1 MELLNEPKNPIASP
15 QSVGLMNIQTIV
27 GMDAKQSLDAKLS
40 LLNSF
45 VQVKQALE
53 QPSKSKD
60 GYGYKYADLNAV
72 LTAIQKA
79 IGELDLAYI
88 QQPVNETAKT
98 GVENY
103 IFNSK
108 GAVIDFGSYLL
119 DITKPQAQQ
128 YGSALTYC
136 RRYSI
141 SSIFGIA
148 SEEDTD
154 AKELPQYMSPTE
166 IEKLTLS
173 YKGKQVA
180 LSKLFSLGLAGDLAA
195 KGKLLDRDNNNVT
208 KLAVKS
214 MTDMWDFASEISA
227 MKSEANDKVKA
238 KKDKEKKEKQTTVN
252 KVQQTKKDPFEDKK
266 VASKDDP
273 EVDKLF

>member
-40 LLNSF
+40 LLKSF

-79 IGELDLAYI
+79 IGGLDLAYI
-88 QQPVNETAKT
+88 QQPVNEIAKT

-208 KLAVKS
+208 KLAVNS

-238 KKDKEKKEKQTTVN
+238 KKDKEKKEKQAAVN
-252 KVQQTKKDPFEDKK
+252 KVQQSQKDPFADKK
-266 VASKDDP
+266 VETAVPK
-273 EVDKLF
+273 EGKLF

>member
-1 MELLNEPKNPIASP
+1 MELLNEPKNPIAYP
-15 QSVGLMNIQTIV
+15 QSIGLMNIQTIV

-227 MKSEANDKVKA
+227 MKSEANEKVKT
-238 KKDKEKKEKQTTVN
+238 KKDKEKKEKQAAVN
-252 KVQQTKKDPFEDKK
+252 KVQQSQKDPFADKK
-266 VASKDDP
+266 VEATVPK
-273 EVDKLF
+273 EGKLF

>member
-27 GMDAKQSLDAKLS
+27 GMDAKQALDAKLS

-79 IGELDLAYI
+79 IGGLDLAYI

-141 SSIFGIA
+141 ISIFGIA

-208 KLAVKS
+208 KLAVKG

-227 MKSEANDKVKA
+227 MKSEANEKVKT
-238 KKDKEKKEKQTTVN
+238 KKDKEKKEKQAAVN
-252 KVQQTKKDPFEDKK
+252 KVQQSQKDPFADKK
-266 VASKDDP
+266 VETAVPK
-273 EVDKLF
+273 EGKLF

>member
-40 LLNSF
+40 LLKSF

-79 IGELDLAYI
+79 IGGLDLAYI

-103 IFNSK
+103 NFNSK

-166 IEKLTLS
+166 IKKLTLS

-227 MKSEANDKVKA
+227 MKSEANEKVKT
-238 KKDKEKKEKQTTVN
+238 KKDKEKKEKQAAVN
-252 KVQQTKKDPFEDKK
+252 KVQQSQKDPFADKK
-266 VASKDDP
+266 VETAVPK
-273 EVDKLF
+273 EGKLF

>member
-27 GMDAKQSLDAKLS
+27 GMDAKQALDAKLS

-79 IGELDLAYI
+79 IGGLDLAYI

-208 KLAVKS
+208 KLAVKG

-227 MKSEANDKVKA
+227 MKSEANEKVKT
-238 KKDKEKKEKQTTVN
+238 KKDKEKKEKQAAVN
-252 KVQQTKKDPFEDKK
+252 KVQQSQKDPFADKK
-266 VASKDDP
+266 VETAVPK
-273 EVDKLF
+273 EGKLF

>member
-1 MELLNEPKNPIASP
+1 MELLNEPRNPIASP
-15 QSVGLMNIQTIV
+15 QSIGLMNIQTIV
-27 GMDAKQSLDAKLS
+27 GMDVKQSLDAKLS

-45 VQVKQALE
+45 VKAKQVLE
-53 QPSKSKD
+53 QPSKSRD

-72 LTAIQKA
+72 LSAIQKA

-88 QQPVNETAKT
+88 QQPINETAKT

-154 AKELPQYMSPTE
+154 AKELPQYMSPAE

-173 YKGKQVA
+173 YNGKRVA
-180 LSKLFSLGLAGDLAA
+180 LSKLFSLGLAGELAA
-195 KGKLLDRDNNNVT
+195 KGKLLDHDNNNVT

-214 MTDMWDFASEISA
+214 MTDMWDFANEISA
-227 MKSEANDKVKA
+227 MRDEAKENTKA
-238 KKDKEKKEKQTTVN
+238 KDKKEKQTAVN
-252 KVQQTKKDPFEDKK
+252 NIQSSKKDPFADKK
-266 VASKDDP
+266 VETSVPK
-273 EVDKLF
+273 EGKLF

>member
-173 YKGKQVA
+173 YKGKQVT

-252 KVQQTKKDPFEDKK
+252 KVQQSQKDPFADKK
-266 VASKDDP
+266 VETAVPK
-273 EVDKLF
+273 EGKLF

>member
-79 IGELDLAYI
+79 IGGLDLAYI

-238 KKDKEKKEKQTTVN
+238 KKDKKKKEKQTTVN
-252 KVQQTKKDPFEDKK
+252 KVQQSQKDPFADKK
-266 VASKDDP
+266 VETAVPK
-273 EVDKLF
+273 EGKLF

>member
-40 LLNSF
+40 LLKSF

-79 IGELDLAYI
+79 IGGLDLAYI
-88 QQPVNETAKT
+88 QQPVNEIAKT

-227 MKSEANDKVKA
+227 MKSEANEKVKT
-238 KKDKEKKEKQTTVN
+238 KKDKEKKEKQAAVN
-252 KVQQTKKDPFEDKK
+252 KVQQSQKDPFADKK
-266 VASKDDP
+266 VETAVPK
-273 EVDKLF
+273 EGKLF

>member
-227 MKSEANDKVKA
+227 MKSEANEKVKT
-238 KKDKEKKEKQTTVN
+238 KKDKEKKEKQTAVN
-252 KVQQTKKDPFEDKK
+252 KVQQSQKDPFADKK
-266 VASKDDP
+266 VETAVPK
-273 EVDKLF
+273 EGKLF

>member
-40 LLNSF
+40 LLKSF

-79 IGELDLAYI
+79 IGGLDLAYI
-88 QQPVNETAKT
+88 QQPVNEIAKT

-154 AKELPQYMSPTE
+154 AKELPQYMSPAE

-195 KGKLLDRDNNNVT
+195 KGKLLDRDNNNLT

-238 KKDKEKKEKQTTVN
+238 KKD
-252 KVQQTKKDPFEDKK
+252 PFANKK
-266 VASKDDP
+266 VETAVPK
-273 EVDKLF
+273 EGKLF

>member
-15 QSVGLMNIQTIV
+15 QSIGLMNIQTIV

-119 DITKPQAQQ
+119 DITKTQAQQ

-227 MKSEANDKVKA
+227 MKSEANEKVKA
-238 KKDKEKKEKQTTVN
+238 KKDKEKKEKQAAVN
-252 KVQQTKKDPFEDKK
+252 KVQQSQKDPFDDKK
-266 VASKDDP
+266 VEAAVPK
-273 EVDKLF
+273 EGKLF

>member
-40 LLNSF
+40 LLKSF

-79 IGELDLAYI
+79 IGGLDLAYI
-88 QQPVNETAKT
+88 QQPVNETTKT

-252 KVQQTKKDPFEDKK
+252 KVQQSQKDPFADKK
-266 VASKDDP
+266 VETAVPK
-273 EVDKLF
+273 EGKLF

>member
-252 KVQQTKKDPFEDKK
+252 KVQQSQKDPFADKK
-266 VASKDDP
+266 LS
-273 EVDKLF
+273 LIHI

>member
-15 QSVGLMNIQTIV
+15 HSVGLMNIQTIV

-40 LLNSF
+40 LLKSF

-79 IGELDLAYI
+79 IGGLDLAYI
-88 QQPVNETAKT
+88 QQPVNEIAKT

-227 MKSEANDKVKA
+227 MKSEANEKVKT
-238 KKDKEKKEKQTTVN
+238 KKDKEKKEKQAAVN
-252 KVQQTKKDPFEDKK
+252 KVQQSQKDPFADKK
-266 VASKDDP
+266 VETAVPK
-273 EVDKLF
+273 EGKLF

>member
-108 GAVIDFGSYLL
+108 GAVIDFGCYLL

-252 KVQQTKKDPFEDKK
+252 KVQQSQKDPLADKK
-266 VASKDDP
+266 VETAVPK
-273 EVDKLF
+273 EGKLF

>member
-27 GMDAKQSLDAKLS
+27 GMDAKQALDAKLS

-79 IGELDLAYI
+79 IGGLDLAYI

-227 MKSEANDKVKA
+227 MKSEANEKVKT
-238 KKDKEKKEKQTTVN
+238 KKDKEKKEKQTAVN
-252 KVQQTKKDPFEDKK
+252 KVQQSQKDPFADKK
-266 VASKDDP
+266 VETAVPK
-273 EVDKLF
+273 EGKLF

>member
-40 LLNSF
+40 LLKSF

-79 IGELDLAYI
+79 IGGLDLAYI
-88 QQPVNETAKT
+88 QQPVNETVKT

-252 KVQQTKKDPFEDKK
+252 KVQQSQKDPFADKK
-266 VASKDDP
+266 VETAVPK
-273 EVDKLF
+273 EGKLF

>member
-40 LLNSF
+40 LLKSF

-79 IGELDLAYI
+79 IGGLDLAYI

-238 KKDKEKKEKQTTVN
+238 KKDKEKKEKQAAVN
-252 KVQQTKKDPFEDKK
+252 KVQQSQKDPFAGRK
-266 VASKDDP
+266 VENAVPK
-273 EVDKLF
+273 EGKLF

>member
-214 MTDMWDFASEISA
+214 MTDMWDFASEISV
-227 MKSEANDKVKA
+227 MKSEANEKVKA
-238 KKDKEKKEKQTTVN
+238 KKDKEKKKKQAAVN
-252 KVQQTKKDPFEDKK
+252 KVQQSQKDPFADKK
-266 VASKDDP
+266 VETAVPK
-273 EVDKLF
+273 EGKLF

>member
-40 LLNSF
+40 LLKSF

-79 IGELDLAYI
+79 IGGLDLAYI

-141 SSIFGIA
+141 SSIFGID

-166 IEKLTLS
+166 IKKLTLS

-227 MKSEANDKVKA
+227 MKSEANEKVKT
-238 KKDKEKKEKQTTVN
+238 KKDKEKKEKQAAVN
-252 KVQQTKKDPFEDKK
+252 KVQQSQKDPFADKK
-266 VASKDDP
+266 VETAVPK
-273 EVDKLF
+273 EGKLF

>member
-40 LLNSF
+40 LLKSF

-79 IGELDLAYI
+79 IGGLDLAYI

-166 IEKLTLS
+166 IKKLTLS

-227 MKSEANDKVKA
+227 MKSEANEKVKT
-238 KKDKEKKEKQTTVN
+238 KKDKEKKEKQAAVN
-252 KVQQTKKDPFEDKK
+252 KVQQSQKDPFADKK
-266 VASKDDP
+266 VETAVPK
-273 EVDKLF
+273 EGKLF